1 MGSTS
6 TEAQGCRLRISEDLF
21 RLTTESLRLHS
32 NATFAHQTLATLIE
46 FRAVERSHL
55 HDHEVA
61 TLGEHLDIVPGP
73 GKISL
78 DLHLAVRSLEYLK
91 AVQSSFSRKLG
102 SALAL
107 EDALSLLLFD
117 YVVEQKASKIL
128 QVIDMETE
136 ATFPASSGGSR
147 H

>member
-6 TEAQGCRLRISEDLF
+6 TEALGCRLRVSEDLF

-32 NATFAHQTLATLIE
+32 NATFAHQTLATLID
-46 FRAVERSHL
+46 FRAFGELRL

-61 TLGEHLDIVPGP
+61 TLGEHLSIVPGP
-73 GKISL
+73 GEISL
-78 DLHLAVRSLEYLK
+78 DLALAARSLGYLE
-91 AVQSSFSRKLG
+91 ALQMAFSQKLG
-102 SALAL
+102 TALAL

-128 QVIDMETE
+128 QVLDIEMKP
-136 ATFPASSGGSR
+136 ALPASGSGSR

>member
-1 MGSTS
+1 M
-6 TEAQGCRLRISEDLF
+6 F

-32 NATFAHQTLATLIE
+32 NATFAYQTLATLIE
-46 FRAVERSHL
+46 FRAFEKSHL

-78 DLHLAVRSLEYLK
+78 YLDLAVRSLDYLE
-91 AVQSSFSRKLG
+91 AVQSSFSRKLDI
-102 SALAL
+102 ALAL

-117 YVVEQKASKIL
+117 YVVEQKTSKIL
-128 QVIDMETE
+128 QVIDIETE
-136 ATFPASSGGSR
+136 AAFPASSGGSR